1 MDNMDKMMNTNA
13 IDAVEMNNT
22 PVVAPNATDASASTG
37 ISLKTAGLAG
47 LAAVVVGAVAYYGYK
62 KYKDHKQCRS
72 NSCENCDCK

>member
-1 MDNMDKMMNTNA
+1 MDNMNEMMNTNA

-22 PVVAPNATDASASTG
+22 PVVTPNATDASASTG

-62 KYKDHKQCRS
+62 KYKDHKAAATETAEES
-72 NSCENCDCK
+72 K